1 MKTRQ
6 FILEQAGHTV
16 FSVSSSQELETICSK
31 HNFEVA
37 VIGQNTPARLKRE
50 HMALIRRL
58 CPAIKVLE
66 LYPPYVGKILDHAD
80 AWLEMPP
87 ERPEIKPARLCGV
100 RRQLQPLE
108 FEAAIQF
115 PILRQLERR
124 QA

>member
-1 MKTRQ
+1 MALVLCTGTEASLMKTRQ

-37 VIGQNTPARLKRE
+37 VIGQNTPAPLKQE

-87 ERPEIKPARLCGV
+87 ERPELFVRYVDRL
-100 RRQLQPLE
+100 
-108 FEAAIQF
+108 AASNTAS
-115 PILRQLERR
+115 PT
-124 QA
+124 